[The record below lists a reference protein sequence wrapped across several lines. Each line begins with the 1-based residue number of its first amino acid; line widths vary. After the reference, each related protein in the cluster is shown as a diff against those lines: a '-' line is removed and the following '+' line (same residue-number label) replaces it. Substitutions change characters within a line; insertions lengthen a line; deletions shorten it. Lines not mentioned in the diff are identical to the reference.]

1 MCNVTLV
8 SYRKSEVVKYV
19 TLKTKCFIQND
30 HQDVWSATRKS
41 MCSSHRTIHS
51 FVLTGEDDG
60 RECLTDNLETC
71 FVVGNGLE
79 YFASQPSFFVCE
91 SK

>member
-1 MCNVTLV
+1 MYNVTLV
-8 SYRKSEVVKYV
+8 IYCKSEAVKYV
-19 TLKTKCFIQND
+19 TLKTKCFIQNG
-30 HQDVWSATRKS
+30 HQDVRSATRKN
-41 MCSSHRTIHS
+41 MCSSHHTFHS

-60 RECLTDNLETC
+60 REFLTDNLETC
-71 FVVGNGLE
+71 IVVGNGLE